1 MNEHPKVSIVVPA
14 YNAAGYIEG
23 CVNSV
28 LTQSCGSFELIIVND
43 GSKDDTAAVVSA
55 VAEKDSRV
63 RLLTVE
69 NGGPAAALVRNLI
82 RRQDA
87 QQVFIR
93 DLDRLYAGAVS
104 KIQPHARPPKRCA
117 APRSAFTTGS
127 SSPVRKRISAPP
139 PVQT

>member
-1 MNEHPKVSIVVPA
+1 MNEHPTVSIVVPA

-55 VAEKDSRV
+55 MAEKDARV

-69 NGGPAAALVRNLI
+69 NGGPAAAPV
-82 RRQDA
+82 
-87 QQVFIR
+87 
-93 DLDRLYAGAVS
+93 
-104 KIQPHARPPKRCA
+104 PPSEEA
-117 APRSAFTTGS
+117 YP
-127 SSPVRKRISAPP
+127 
-139 PVQT
+139 